1 MTITNHDF
9 ESALIERENI
19 QLHALMATGVRASG
33 NGRAWGHGRLARFRC
48 GSAGDELRRPRRG
61 SSSVEAVATATR
73 RVPTTACTPRSVIC
87 ELGSIILNS
96 RCTSWGGAT
105 GGRSHS
111 KMPPR
116 TRVGSVVTYDPV
128 LPPFAK
134 GAVSMLEEAD
144 LNERVVVI
152 NRDISGLE
160 PEIVEA
166 MKDQSEWSHL
176 RKLAIPLAAELAALN
191 NFTPSKKWESVAAAL
206 IVGERSHAVEP
217 YGPVFD
223 RVSERIPQ
231 ASVTVLPGQGHLAHV
246 EDPTLLGTAIGTIL
260 TKGVS
265 T

>member
-1 MTITNHDF
+1 MVRRGRGHSDAQGADY
-9 ESALIERENI
+9 S
-19 QLHALMATGVRASG
+19 LHTEIGDL
-33 NGRAWGHGRLARFRC
+33 RAWIDHLEQPVHLVGWSHG
-48 GSAGDELRRPRRG
+48 E
-61 SSSVEAVATATR
+61 
-73 RVPTTACTPRSVIC
+73 
-87 ELGSIILNS
+87 
-96 RCTSWGGAT
+96 
-105 GGRSHS
+105 GRSHS

>member
-1 MTITNHDF
+1 MVRRGRGHSDAQGADY
-9 ESALIERENI
+9 S
-19 QLHALMATGVRASG
+19 LHTEIGDL
-33 NGRAWGHGRLARFRC
+33 RAWIDHLEQPVHLVGWSHGE
-48 GSAGDELRRPRRG
+48 GRP
-61 SSSVEAVATATR
+61 
-73 RVPTTACTPRSVIC
+73 
-87 ELGSIILNS
+87 
-96 RCTSWGGAT
+96 
-105 GGRSHS
+105 HS